1 MKIEILA
8 DAEQDIETGIYFYEA
23 QKQGLGRYFLDTI
36 LADIDS
42 LIIYAGIHIKIKGY
56 YRHLSKRFPFAI
68 YYKILGDT
76 IKVYAVLDCRKNPSL
91 IEKRLD

>member
-1 MKIEILA
+1 MTIEILD
-8 DAEQDIETGIYFYEA
+8 DAEQDIENGIRFYES

-42 LIIYAGIHIKIKGY
+42 LIIYAGIHVTIRGY

-68 YYKILGDT
+68 YYKVINDT
-76 IKVYAVLDCRKNPSL
+76 IYVYAVLDCRQNPKW
-91 IEKRLD
+91 IEIRLN

>member
-1 MKIEILA
+1 MKIEILD
-8 DAEQDIETGIYFYEA
+8 DAEQDIENSIYFYEA

-56 YRHLSKRFPFAI
+56 YRHLSKRFPFAV
-68 YYKILGDT
+68 YYKILDET
-76 IKVYAVLDCRKNPSL
+76 IKIYAVLDCRKNPSS
-91 IEKRLD
+91 IEKRLK